1 MRIRRSRMHALFIL
15 VVVAIG
21 LALVANEAL
30 AVQWGPRRT
39 VGTSGQ
45 SADHS
50 IAVGGGIAHVMYEDY
65 DSSSIR
71 YRRSTDGGNHWSL
84 AGTVPAARSY
94 AIAASGN
101 VVIQLLTGQN
111 QQGASRIWIRR
122 STDGGIKW
130 QRLKAIADETTYDSE
145 GEASVGVGGTTV
157 VVAWT
162 DPNSGEIVMRRSAD
176 AGAHW
181 ALPITVGH
189 TTDKNVIGDF
199 EGYVTV
205 ALASGRIYVLWL
217 PGRTAGF

>member
-1 MRIRRSRMHALFIL
+1 MRIRRSHTHALFIL

-39 VGTSGQ
+39 VGSHGQ

-65 DSSSIR
+65 DSNSIR

-111 QQGASRIWIRR
+111 HQGASRIWIRR
-122 STDGGIKW
+122 STDGGITW
-130 QRLKAIADETTYDSE
+130 QKLKAIADGSAMNA
-145 GEASVGVGGTTV
+145 GLEA
-157 VVAWT
+157 
-162 DPNSGEIVMRRSAD
+162 
-176 AGAHW
+176 
-181 ALPITVGH
+181 
-189 TTDKNVIGDF
+189 
-199 EGYVTV
+199 
-205 ALASGRIYVLWL
+205 
-217 PGRTAGF
+217 